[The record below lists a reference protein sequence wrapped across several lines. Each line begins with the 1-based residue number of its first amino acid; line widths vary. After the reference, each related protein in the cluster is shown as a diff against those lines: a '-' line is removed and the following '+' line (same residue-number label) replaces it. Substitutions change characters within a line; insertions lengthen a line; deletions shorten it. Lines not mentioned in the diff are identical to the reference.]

1 MHENM
6 SYIKPE
12 DWTPAD
18 GFTLEP
24 AAEIAVRNER
34 NNLILAGPGAG
45 KTELLAQRACFLLQ
59 TNLCPSPQK
68 ILAIS
73 FKTDAAKN
81 LKKRVELRCS
91 KELAARFES
100 RTFDS
105 FAKQLLDRFRL
116 GIPETYRPEKEYS
129 LVFTSREIRD
139 IATGYIKERHPN
151 QPNWQYEI
159 NFNILYKR
167 LSEENLPI
175 FEDEQDIYTWVLVR
189 LWDIL
194 VHGTGKLQ
202 STLTFPMISKLAD
215 YLLKVN
221 PMIKRALQQTYSHVF
236 LDEFQ
241 DTTYLQYELVKTIF
255 LGTSTTLTSV
265 GDDKQRIMGWAGA
278 LSDSFEQFKR
288 DFSAGQIELTQNHRS
303 APRLIEI
310 QNVLAKII
318 NQNATDAR
326 VSSRNSDQE
335 GLCQVW
341 NFQTYLDEATFVATS
356 IASRIHQE
364 NISPRDI
371 CILVK
376 QQEQIYGH
384 AVINEL
390 ERLGIHARI
399 EKEYQ
404 DLIAEECVQLII
416 DFIRLATGEKTHDSW
431 VRVSEVLTFV
441 NGYDMEHDHNKI
453 LNMESNLNDH
463 ILHLKIELQQ
473 LPNDEDLCK
482 QGVGEIVKGI
492 FNFVGL
498 ERIFRLF
505 PKYANGTY
513 FKRATMEAVEK
524 LTVAYLKHLDWSS
537 SISDLLGLFSI
548 PVMTIH
554 KSKGLEYDTVIF
566 LGLEDDA
573 FWSFNT
579 QKLEDMCAF
588 FVALSRAKKQCFFT
602 FSASRETSRFGDV
615 QIRAQSNHGISTL
628 YQLLQNANVEVL
640 DVSVV

>member
-1 MHENM
+1 M

-12 DWTPAD
+12 DWIPAD

-24 AAEIAVRNER
+24 AAEVAVKNEM

-59 TNLCPSPQK
+59 TNLCPFPQK

-73 FKTDAAKN
+73 FKTDAAEN
-81 LKKRVELRCS
+81 LKKRVELRCG

-116 GIPETYRPEKEYS
+116 GIPETYRPEKDYG
-129 LVFTSREIRD
+129 LVFTPREIRD
-139 IATGYIKERHPN
+139 IATGYITERHPN
-151 QPNWQYEI
+151 RPNWQHEI
-159 NFNILYKR
+159 NLNILYKR
-167 LSEENLPI
+167 LSEDNLPI
-175 FEDEQDIYTWVLVR
+175 FEDGQDIYSWILVR

-194 VHGTGKLQ
+194 AHGKGKLQ

-215 YLLKVN
+215 YLLQVN
-221 PMIKRALQQTYSHVF
+221 PMINKALKLTYSHVF

-255 LGTSTTLTSV
+255 LESSTVLTSV

-278 LSDSFEQFKR
+278 LSDSFEQFRR
-288 DFSAGQIELTQNHRS
+288 DFNAGQIELTQNHRS

-310 QNVLAKII
+310 QNVIAKII
-318 NQNATDAR
+318 NQNATDAK
-326 VSSRNSDQE
+326 VSRQHSNQE
-335 GLCQVW
+335 GQCQVW
-341 NFQTYLDEATFVATS
+341 NFQTHLDEANFVATS
-356 IASRIHQE
+356 IANRIQQQ

-376 QQEQIYGH
+376 QQEQIYGN

-390 ERLGIHARI
+390 ERQGIHARI

-404 DLIAEECVQLII
+404 ELIAEECVQLII
-416 DFIRLATGEKTHDSW
+416 DFISLATGGRTHDSW
-431 VRVSEVLTFV
+431 VRVTEVLTFV
-441 NGYDMEHDHNKI
+441 NGYDMELDHIKI
-453 LNMESNLNDH
+453 LNMESNLDKH
-463 ILHLKIELQQ
+463 ILQLKDELQQ
-473 LPNDEDLCK
+473 LPNDIELCK
-482 QGVGEIVKGI
+482 EGISEIVKGI

-498 ERIFRLF
+498 ERLFRLY
-505 PKYANGTY
+505 PKYATGNY
-513 FKRATMEAVEK
+513 FKKTTKEAVEK
-524 LTVAYLKHLDWSS
+524 LTDSFLKHLDWNS
-537 SISDLLGLFSI
+537 SISDFLGLFSI

-573 FWSFNT
+573 FWSFDT

-615 QIRAQSNHGISTL
+615 QIRAQSNSSISSL

-640 DVSVV
+640 NLNIV

>member
-1 MHENM
+1 ML
-6 SYIKPE
+6 YTKPE
-12 DWTPAD
+12 EWTPAD

-24 AAEIAVRNER
+24 AADIAVRQEF

-73 FKTDAAKN
+73 FKADAAEN
-81 LKKRVELRCS
+81 LKKRVELRCG

-116 GIPETYRPEKEYS
+116 GIPEMYRPEKDYR
-129 LVFTSREIRD
+129 LVLSSREVRD
-139 IATGYIKERHPN
+139 IATSYITERHPN
-151 QPNWQYEI
+151 LPNWQHEI
-159 NFNILYKR
+159 NFNVLYKR
-167 LSEENLPI
+167 LSEDNLPI
-175 FEDEQDIYTWVLVR
+175 FEDGQDIYSWILVR

-194 VHGTGKLQ
+194 VHGKGELE
-202 STLTFPMISKLAD
+202 STLTFPMISKLSD

-221 PMIKRALQQTYSHVF
+221 PLINKALRLTYSHVF

-255 LGTSTTLTSV
+255 LGKSTIMTSV

-278 LSDSFEQFKR
+278 LSDAFEQFR
-288 DFSAGQIELTQNHRS
+288 HDFKAEQIELTENHRS

-318 NQNATDAR
+318 NQNATDAK
-326 VSSRNSDQE
+326 VSAKHSNQE

-341 NFQTYLDEATFVATS
+341 NFQTHLHEANFVAKS
-356 IASRIHQE
+356 IANRIRQQ

-376 QQEQIYGH
+376 QQEQVYSN
-384 AVINEL
+384 ALINEL
-390 ERLGIHARI
+390 ELQGIHARI

-404 DLIAEECVQLII
+404 DLIAEDCVQLII
-416 DFIRLATGEKTHDSW
+416 DFIRLATGEKTPDSW
-431 VRVSEVLTFV
+431 TRISEVLIFV
-441 NGYDMEHDHNKI
+441 NGYDIELDHIKI
-453 LNMESNLNDH
+453 LNMESNLNKH
-463 ILHLKIELQQ
+463 ILQLKNDLKQ
-473 LPNDEDLCK
+473 LSDDKEICK
-482 QGVGEIVKGI
+482 QDMNEIVERI
-492 FNFVGL
+492 FRFVGL
-498 ERIFRLF
+498 EKIFRLH
-505 PKYANGTY
+505 PKYARGNY
-513 FKRATMEAVEK
+513 FERITKDAVEK
-524 LTVAYLKHLDWSS
+524 LTTSYLKHSNWNNG
-537 SISDLLGLFSI
+537 ISDFLGLFSVPI
-548 PVMTIH
+548 MTIH

-579 QKLEDMCAF
+579 QRREDMCAF

-602 FSASRETSRFGDV
+602 FSASREILRFRDLQV
-615 QIRAQSNHGISTL
+615 RRQSNSNISSL
-628 YQLLQNANVEVL
+628 YEILQNANVEILNVNNE
-640 DVSVV
+640 

>member
-1 MHENM
+1 MHRNM
-6 SYIKPE
+6 SYLKPE
-12 DWTPAD
+12 DWVPAD

-24 AAEIAVRNER
+24 AAEIAVKNEM

-59 TNLCPSPQK
+59 TNLCPTPQK

-73 FKTDAAKN
+73 FKTDAAEN
-81 LKKRVELRCS
+81 LKKRVELRCG

-116 GIPETYRPEKEYS
+116 GIPIQYRPEKDYS
-129 LVFTSREIRD
+129 IIFNQREIRD
-139 IATGYIKERHPN
+139 IATGYITEQHPN
-151 QPNWQYEI
+151 RPNWQHEI

-167 LSEENLPI
+167 LAEENLPI
-175 FEDEQDIYTWVLVR
+175 FEDGQDIYTWILVR

-194 VHGTGKLQ
+194 VHGRGKLQ

-215 YLLKVN
+215 YLLQVN
-221 PMIKRALQQTYSHVF
+221 PMIKRALQLTYSHVF

-241 DTTYLQYELVKTIF
+241 DTTNLQYELVKTIF
-255 LGTSTTLTSV
+255 LGTSTLLTSV

-278 LSDSFEQFKR
+278 LSDSFERFNR
-288 DFSAGQIELTQNHRS
+288 DFNAGQIDLTQNHRS

-326 VSSRNSDQE
+326 VSSQNSDQE

-341 NFQTYLDEATFVATS
+341 NFQTHLDEATFVAMG
-356 IASRIHQE
+356 IASRIRQE
-364 NISPRDI
+364 NVSPRDI
-371 CILVK
+371 CIIVK
-376 QQEQIYGH
+376 QQEHIYGN

-404 DLIAEECVQLII
+404 DLIAEESVQLII
-416 DFIRLATGEKTHDSW
+416 DFIILATGEKTHDSW
-431 VRVSEVLTFV
+431 IKISEILVFV
-441 NGYDMEHDHNKI
+441 NGYDLEHDHIKI
-453 LNMESNLNDH
+453 LKMETDLNDR
-463 ILHLKIELQQ
+463 ILQLRVELKQ
-473 LPNDEDLCK
+473 LPYDEEICK
-482 QGVGEIVKGI
+482 QGINEIIKGI
-492 FNFVGL
+492 FDFIGL
-498 ERIFRLF
+498 ERLFRLH
-505 PKYANGTY
+505 PKYASGTY
-513 FKRATMEAVEK
+513 FSQTIKEAVEK
-524 LTVAYLKHLDWSS
+524 LTIAYLKHLDWNR
-537 SISDLLGLFSI
+537 SISDFLGVFSI
-548 PVMTIH
+548 PIMTIH

-573 FWSFNT
+573 FWSFNSQT
-579 QKLEDMCAF
+579 LSDMCAF
-588 FVALSRAKKQCFFT
+588 FVALSRAKQQCFFT
-602 FSASRETSRFGDV
+602 FSASRETLRFGEIQV
-615 QIRAQSNHGISTL
+615 RKQSNTTISSL
-628 YQLLQNANVEVL
+628 YQLLQNANVDIKDISL
-640 DVSVV
+640 

>member
-1 MHENM
+1 M

-24 AAEIAVRNER
+24 AAEIAVRSEM

-45 KTELLAQRACFLLQ
+45 KTELLAQRACFVLQ

-73 FKTDAAKN
+73 FKTDAAEN
-81 LKKRVELRCS
+81 LKKRVELRCG

-116 GIPETYRPEKEYS
+116 GIPEMYRPEKEYS
-129 LVFTSREIRD
+129 LVFTPREIRD
-139 IATGYIKERHPN
+139 IATGYITERHPN
-151 QPNWQYEI
+151 RPNWQHEI

-167 LSEENLPI
+167 LSEESLPI
-175 FEDEQDIYTWVLVR
+175 FEDGQDIYSWILIK

-194 VHGTGKLQ
+194 VHGRGDLQ

-215 YLLKVN
+215 YLLQVN
-221 PMIKRALQQTYSHVF
+221 PMIKRALQLTYSHVF

-255 LGTSTTLTSV
+255 LGTSTILTSV
-265 GDDKQRIMGWAGA
+265 GDEKQRIMGWAGA
-278 LSDSFEQFKR
+278 LIDSFEQFKR

-326 VSSRNSDQE
+326 VSSQHSDQE

-341 NFQTYLDEATFVATS
+341 NFQTHLDEATFVATS
-356 IASRIHQE
+356 IANRIQQQ
-364 NISPRDI
+364 NISPREI

-376 QQEQIYGH
+376 QQEQIY
-384 AVINEL
+384 ANSVINEL
-390 ERLGIHARI
+390 EREGIHARI

-416 DFIRLATGEKTHDSW
+416 DFISLATGDRTHNSW

-441 NGYDMEHDHNKI
+441 NGYDMEQDHTKI
-453 LNMESNLNDH
+453 LKMESDLNDY
-463 ILHLKIELQQ
+463 ILQLKNELQQ
-473 LPNDEDLCK
+473 LPNDKELCK
-482 QGVGEIVKGI
+482 QGISEIVKGI

-498 ERIFRLF
+498 ERLFRLH
-505 PKYANGTY
+505 PKYATGNY
-513 FKRATMEAVEK
+513 FKKTTKEAVEK
-524 LTVAYLKHLDWSS
+524 LTDSYLKHLDWNS
-537 SISDLLGLFSI
+537 SISDFLGLFSI

-615 QIRAQSNHGISTL
+615 QIREQSNSSISSL

-640 DVSVV
+640 NVNVD